1 MAKTIVFH
9 NEVRIIEKHRPA
21 LDEGSHGIGEKKY
34 G

>member
-21 LDEGSHGIGEKKY
+21 RDAGSRGLGEK
-34 G
+34 